1 MENHISLLYVLNGAK
16 SKTGVR
22 RLETMHEQDYVQ
34 TNKLIV
40 LVESV
45 ETQAILFESMLLA
58 AGFQGSLKTFKR
70 TESAVSFLNKNVSEN
85 GLLAAAD
92 LLFFSFDI
100 LEHDIMQ
107 VINSFSAEVQENDKV
122 SPP

>member
-1 MENHISLLYVLNGAK
+1 MDNHISLLYVLSDAK
-16 SKTGVR
+16 SINGVGS
-22 RLETMHEQDYVQ
+22 LYSMPEQDYVQ

-45 ETQAILFESMLLA
+45 EAQAILFESMLLA

-70 TESAVSFLNKNVSEN
+70 TESAVSFLNKTVSKS
-85 GLLAAAD
+85 GLLVAAD

-100 LEHDIMQ
+100 LEHDILQ
-107 VINSFSAEVQENDKV
+107 VINSFSAEV
-122 SPP
+122 